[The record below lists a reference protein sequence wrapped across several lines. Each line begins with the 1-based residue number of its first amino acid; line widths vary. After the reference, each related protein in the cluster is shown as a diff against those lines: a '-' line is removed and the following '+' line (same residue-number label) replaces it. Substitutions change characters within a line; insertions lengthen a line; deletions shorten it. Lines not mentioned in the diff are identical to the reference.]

1 MARDGGGPECGGET
15 VTPVCRRIACTLA
28 MAACC
33 SLAAAQAPRLVAVG
47 GTVTEIVYALG
58 VERFLVATDTT
69 SIFPEAA
76 HALPKVG
83 YQRQLSGEGVLALK
97 PTLLIGTGDA
107 GPPAAIA
114 QIKAGKVG
122 VHILSAD
129 HTVESARNSIRN
141 VASLLDVTEQGRTL
155 EERFNTEWQ
164 RTETL
169 IKKYSRKPRVL
180 FILGHSPNSTMI
192 AGRDTSADA
201 MIRLAGG
208 VNALA
213 ATSGYKPLTA
223 EAAVAA
229 APDVI
234 LITSQG
240 LNVAGGDAALWGK
253 PGLALTPAAKQKKLV
268 HLDALYLLG
277 FGPRLP
283 QAVRDLAL
291 KLHEGVPPS

>member
-1 MARDGGGPECGGET
+1 MNAMHRT
-15 VTPVCRRIACTLA
+15 VLRIASVLA
-28 MAACC
+28 
-33 SLAAAQAPRLVAVG
+33 LAVGGVAMAQAPVRLVAVG
-47 GTVTEIVYALG
+47 GTATEIVYALG
-58 VERFLVATDTT
+58 AERLLVATDTT

-76 HALPKVG
+76 LALPKVG

-97 PTLLIGTGDA
+97 PTLLIGTGEA

-114 QIKAGKVG
+114 QIKAGKVN
-122 VHILSAD
+122 VHILPVD
-129 HTVESARNSIRN
+129 HTVDSARNNIRSI
-141 VASLLDVTEQGRTL
+141 ASLLGLAEQGRLL
-155 EERFNTEWQ
+155 EERFSAEWQ
-164 RTETL
+164 RTETQV
-169 IKKYSRKPRVL
+169 KKYGTKYSTKPRVL

-208 VNALA
+208 VNALSA
-213 ATSGYKPLTA
+213 ASGYKPLTA

-234 LITSQG
+234 LITTQG
-240 LNVAGGDAALWGK
+240 LNVAGGDTALWNK

-268 HLDALYLLG
+268 HLDALYFLG

-283 QAVRDLAL
+283 QAVRDLAVR
-291 KLHEGVPPS
+291 LHEGAP